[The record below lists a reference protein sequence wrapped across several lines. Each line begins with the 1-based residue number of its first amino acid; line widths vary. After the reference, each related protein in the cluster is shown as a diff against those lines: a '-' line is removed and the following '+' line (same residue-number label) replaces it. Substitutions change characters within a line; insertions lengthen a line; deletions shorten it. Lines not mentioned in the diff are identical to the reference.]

1 MTEAQKELYT
11 KTVRRLERIGAK
23 DPTAQIIA
31 LAEEIEQ
38 YRRQVIEGTLGEQ
51 VQRAVSDAWETNL
64 DSLTAGAFG
73 DPLDPET
80 LLRYWEAQEAAG
92 YPYASENVKYFKE
105 LMCIKKEDTSPA
117 ERPCFVCRHRA
128 VPVNLR
134 PCCDCD
140 LTHDLWEED
149 TNQ

>member
-11 KTVRRLERIGAK
+11 KTVTRLARIGAK

-31 LAEEIEQ
+31 LAEEIER
-38 YRRQVIEGTLGEQ
+38 YRGQVIEGTFGEH

-80 LLRYWEAQEAAG
+80 LLRYWKAQEAAG

-105 LMCIKKEDTSPA
+105 LVQKRKG
-117 ERPCFVCRHRA
+117 
-128 VPVNLR
+128 
-134 PCCDCD
+134 
-140 LTHDLWEED
+140 D
-149 TNQ
+149 TNT

>member
-11 KTVRRLERIGAK
+11 KTVTRLARIGAK

-38 YRRQVIEGTLGEQ
+38 YRGQVIEGKLGEQ

-73 DPLDPET
+73 DPQDPET
-80 LLRYWEAQEAAG
+80 LLRYWKAQEAVG
-92 YPYASENVKYFKE
+92 YPYASENVRYFEEQVQQSKE
-105 LMCIKKEDTSPA
+105 Y
-117 ERPCFVCRHRA
+117 
-128 VPVNLR
+128 
-134 PCCDCD
+134 
-140 LTHDLWEED
+140 
-149 TNQ
+149 TNI